1 MDLTAVAIGVVLFVL
16 LLPNAYSAWFTTDK
30 YRKGMRKAR
39 ARLQGHPE
47 SIFYGDLERH
57 PKLDINWPAPATCS
71 VCCSLA
77 CLSSSPFVGRSNGTH
92 YLL

>member
-16 LLPNAYSAWFTTDK
+16 LLPNAYSAWFTPDK

-57 PKLDINWPAPATCS
+57 PKLDIN
-71 VCCSLA
+71 LA
-77 CLSSSPFVGRSNGTH
+77 RAGYLFGLLFIGVFIVVAIRGPF
-92 YLL
+92 